1 MICDDADPIADALA
15 ARKNLFRLNIVG
27 GTAVL
32 LSYVLGAL
40 DAPETGSI
48 WGGIPESIRP
58 IYTANM
64 FVAATGYFLFS
75 NYVYRRMDPAS
86 TRLFGRY
93 GYAGF
98 QWIYG
103 AILFPSALWLPL
115 TNAMLENPGPLL
127 WTLVCTCLYAA
138 ALGSILL
145 ILALLGA
152 HPRGQGSG
160 RAWAIA
166 GALAF
171 ASQTVVL
178 DALIWPAYFPY

>member
-1 MICDDADPIADALA
+1 MICDDADPIAEAFA
-15 ARKNLFRLNIVG
+15 ARKNLFRLNLVG

-40 DAPETGSI
+40 DAPATGSV
-48 WGGIPESIRP
+48 WGGVPASLQP

-75 NYVYRRMDPAS
+75 HHIYRRMDPAS
-86 TRLFGRY
+86 TRLFGRFS
-93 GYAGF
+93 YAGF
-98 QWIYG
+98 NWIYA

-115 TNAMLENPGPLL
+115 TNAMVENPGPVL
-127 WTLVCTCLYAA
+127 WALVCLCLYTA

-152 HPRGQGSG
+152 SPRNSG

-166 GALAF
+166 GAIAF
-171 ASQTVVL
+171 AGQTVLL